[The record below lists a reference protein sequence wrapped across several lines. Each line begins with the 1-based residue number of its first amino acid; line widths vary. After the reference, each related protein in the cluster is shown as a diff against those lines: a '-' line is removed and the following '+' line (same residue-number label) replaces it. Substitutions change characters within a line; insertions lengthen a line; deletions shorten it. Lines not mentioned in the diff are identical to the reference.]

1 MPERIR
7 SRVLIFAALVS
18 VIVLF
23 GGGYVVLAALRGSD
37 TEVAAG
43 TLAAVAH
50 KPHIVF
56 QNVRGQAGDN
66 TYAHAAIAP
75 LDQPSDRVNTG
86 LVCERVYFA
95 ADRGLCLTSRQN
107 VIGGNSYKVTITGGN
122 FKASH
127 RLNVDG
133 IPIRA
138 RISPDGRWGATTG
151 FVVGHSYADKTF
163 STKTVLI
170 DMQQGKV
177 SMDVEKDFK
186 VLKDGK
192 PFKKVDFNFWGVTF
206 TRTPGRFYMTLGT
219 GGNTYLLEGDMRTRV
234 ARVLKQN
241 VECPSISPDNK
252 RIAYKKKV
260 DGQWR
265 FHVLDLATMKDTALA
280 EPRGIDDQVEW
291 LDNDHILY
299 GFSPDIWEI
308 PADGSGA
315 PKKYLDRALS
325 PAVVRG
331 D

>member
-1 MPERIR
+1 MLEKSR
-7 SRVLIFAALVS
+7 SRGLIFAAV
-18 VIVLF
+18 VVATVLF
-23 GGGYVVLAALRGSD
+23 GGGYVVVAALRGGD
-37 TEVAAG
+37 TEIDAG
-43 TLAAVAH
+43 TIAAVRDE
-50 KPHIVF
+50 PHVVF
-56 QNVRGQAGDN
+56 QNVRGHAGDSI
-66 TYAHAAIAP
+66 YAHASLAP
-75 LDQPSDRVNTG
+75 LGSPSQRVNTG
-86 LVCERVYFA
+86 LVCERLYFA
-95 ADRGLCLTSRQN
+95 AGRGICLASRQN
-107 VIGGNSYKVTITGGN
+107 VLGGNSYKVTITGPD
-122 FKASH
+122 FTK
-127 RLNVDG
+127 RRQLNVDG

-170 DMQQGKV
+170 DMQLGKV
-177 SMDVEKDFK
+177 MADVEKDFK

-192 PFKKVDFNFWGVTF
+192 RFKEVDFNFWGVTF

-219 GGNTYLLEGDMRTRV
+219 GGKTYLLEADMRTRL
-234 ARVLKQN
+234 ARVITDN

-260 DGQWR
+260 GGQWR

-280 EPRGIDDQVEW
+280 EKRGIDDQVEW

-299 GFSPDIWEI
+299 GFSPDIWEV

-315 PKKYLDRALS
+315 PRKYLSRALS

-331 D
+331 